1 MGLPKGRTNNTKG
14 REVGSKNVRTQ
25 QWEALGASIQEVHT
39 KRFNEVLAGMDD
51 EAFARTYLQVL
62 EYFKPKLARTEIQA
76 AVETKEV
83 QTFTIGGKEITF

>member
-1 MGLPKGRTNNTKG
+1 
-14 REVGSKNVRTQ
+14 
-25 QWEALGASIQEVHT
+25 
-39 KRFNEVLAGMDD
+39 MDD

-83 QTFTIGGKEITF
+83 QTFTLGGKEITF